1 MRDGVWAR
9 MPCGCAGAAPA
20 TASIPSSGSSAE
32 RATGQRPASRSWEH
46 GEIGRPPEEVDDHL
60 LLDVDLRREREV
72 AELLQPLLGAVEET
86 LGIGEQD
93 AVLEAEVDVLLLRA
107 DPGEGPLRASIWE
120 PVADPAP
127 AAPDALH
134 RLGHRDADEFA

>member
-1 MRDGVWAR
+1 MRADASAR
-9 MPCGCAGAAPA
+9 MRCGCAGAAPG
-20 TASIPSSGSSAE
+20 TASIPSCGSSAE
-32 RATGQRPASRSWEH
+32 RAIGPRRAGRSWEH

-72 AELLQPLLGAVEET
+72 AELLQPLLGPMKET
-86 LGIGEQD
+86 FGIGEQD

-134 RLGHRDADEFA
+134 RLGHRD